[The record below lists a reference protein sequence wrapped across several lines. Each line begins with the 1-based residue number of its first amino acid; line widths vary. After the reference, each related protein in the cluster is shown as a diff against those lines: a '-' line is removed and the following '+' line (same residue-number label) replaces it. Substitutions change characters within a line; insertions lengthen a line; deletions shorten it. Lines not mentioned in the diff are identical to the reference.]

1 MRWNADGT
9 EMPRYIEV
17 KQLKKVYPSSLNS
30 ITALDGVAL
39 EISDGEFVS
48 ILGPSGC
55 GKSTLLR
62 CIAGLESIS
71 DGSILVKGKPLSG
84 PPEKLGIVFQRDTLA
99 DWRTVLSNV
108 LLVSEFRRHKKG
120 DVRPRG
126 MELLALFGLSDY
138 ASRYPWELSG
148 GMRQRVAICRALAD
162 DPELLL
168 MDEPFGA
175 LDAMTRDQLNVELQR
190 IWYQKQKT
198 VLFVTHSIVE
208 AVFLSDR
215 VAVMS
220 SNPGRIIEVL
230 PIDLPRPR
238 RLAMREIP
246 QFARFVARIR
256 ELFMSLGILK
266 DE

>member
-1 MRWNADGT
+1 MAL
-9 EMPRYIEV
+9 YIEV
-17 KQLKKVYPSSLNS
+17 NQLRKVYPSIPSN

-39 EISDGEFVS
+39 QIADGEFIS
-48 ILGPSGC
+48 LLGPSGC

-62 CIAGLESIS
+62 CIAGLEPVSGGTIRIKS
-71 DGSILVKGKPLSG
+71 KPLDG
-84 PPEKLGIVFQRDTLA
+84 PPDKLGIVFQRDTLA
-99 DWRTVLSNV
+99 DWRTVLDNV
-108 LLVSEFRRHKKG
+108 LLVSEFRRHKKS
-120 DVRPRG
+120 DVRARG
-126 MELLALFGLSDY
+126 IELLSLFGLSDY
-138 ASRYPWELSG
+138 TIRYPWELSG

-220 SNPGRIIEVL
+220 SNPGRVIEVL
-230 PIDLPRPR
+230 EIDLPRPR
-238 RLAMREIP
+238 RLAMRETP
-246 QFARFVARIR
+246 QFASLVARIR
-256 ELFMSLGILK
+256 EIFMSLGILR